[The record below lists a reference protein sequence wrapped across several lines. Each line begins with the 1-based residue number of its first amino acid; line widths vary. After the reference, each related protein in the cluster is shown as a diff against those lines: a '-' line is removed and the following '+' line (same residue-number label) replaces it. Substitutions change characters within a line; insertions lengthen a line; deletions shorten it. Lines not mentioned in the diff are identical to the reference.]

1 WAYRRPYTSNQHR
14 TNALG
19 PWLHYYNTQRPH
31 TALGGQPP
39 ITRLTPSS

>member
-1 WAYRRPYTSNQHR
+1 
-14 TNALG
+14 
-19 PWLHYYNTQRPH
+19 WLHYYNTQRPH